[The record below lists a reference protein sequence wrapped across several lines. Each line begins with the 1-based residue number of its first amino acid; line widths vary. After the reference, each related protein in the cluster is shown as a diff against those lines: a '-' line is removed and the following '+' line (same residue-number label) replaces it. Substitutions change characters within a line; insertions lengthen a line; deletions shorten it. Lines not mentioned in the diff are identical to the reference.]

1 MNVPTTHTG
10 AHTYTEHVVSE
21 VPVLCSWHWTQGQKM
36 DRRKCPQHKIRSRF
50 LILQNIK
57 AIFSPERNIVWHL
70 RKKKIHRKTNK
81 PLKHQLRTEIRLS
94 VSLTEPEKCCDFC
107 HFQHVQQIAV
117 ENPFWVTTFS
127 SHVSQHALTLIQKAK
142 NNKSDTV
149 VPTVLNSTLQFGLR
163 RDEKAVSQKWTEISE
178 KCTPSHCIQ
187 RSRLRVIHRI

>member
-70 RKKKIHRKTNK
+70 KEKKIHRKTNK

-117 ENPFWVTTFS
+117 ENPFLSDHVQLARISTRINFNAKSKEQQERHCS
-127 SHVSQHALTLIQKAK
+127 SDCA
-142 NNKSDTV
+142 
-149 VPTVLNSTLQFGLR
+149 
-163 RDEKAVSQKWTEISE
+163 
-178 KCTPSHCIQ
+178 
-187 RSRLRVIHRI
+187 